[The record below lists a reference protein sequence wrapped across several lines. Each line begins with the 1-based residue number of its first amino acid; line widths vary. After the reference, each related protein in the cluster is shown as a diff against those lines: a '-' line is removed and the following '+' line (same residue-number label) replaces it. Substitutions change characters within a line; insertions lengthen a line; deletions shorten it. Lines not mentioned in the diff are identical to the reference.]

1 MTNKNLSKLKNK
13 ILTLVLALCLTFSC
27 VMGLVAC
34 GDEDHTEKDPTY
46 TYTDSTTTTTSD
58 ITNLTFSDGLTLES
72 SFPYTST
79 AWSVSAD
86 NSAVSSSVKSG
97 IVNVSEEGWTKTI
110 DSLKEDRELLDYV
123 KVKHGSKTEDDDT
136 TRARLNKDGVF
147 VSPSARPNATDNYV
161 YMLNNYRDKAYTGV
175 GTAQK
180 VVSSKTVSL
189 EKGNYYKLSVWV
201 NTYNLDSNNPNAFGA
216 NVRLINTINGNTLGD
231 CVIENINENTW
242 KEYSIYVLADDTYD
256 CTLNVV
262 LGLGY
267 GNGANALTKDYVEG
281 TVYFDDITFKKV
293 GNEQAYTTLVNGKD
307 VKVSTIDYTSKK
319 RVALNKT
326 ISTDNVYLY
335 NMVIENQLK
344 TFFTSTNFNSKPL
357 DEYFTKALNGTITS
371 KDLCADSKIEEF
383 ITSTIDTEE
392 LKLTLTK
399 ASATVRLPISVALN
413 REEYVIV
420 NFKIKNELSNFG
432 STDIVIDVWDK
443 FGDETVKQPAVATF
457 STPSE
462 DFVDCTLLIKNNF
475 EEVDNREFFID
486 VVIGPSK
493 VAEVE
498 RANDFASGDV
508 VIKNVRYQKDK
519 IDSEVNE
526 EIRELVTTSP
536 NATVSLYAGYGADF
550 DDSADTT
557 KYSFTS
563 APGNIG
569 EIATYPTNPSGYDGI
584 VSNHAY
590 ISNEDGVETSINTR
604 SGENGT
610 AGLINSKHVSTANY
624 GITLGDLGNPEKE
637 IQPLMINNKTSDSYG
652 FVANKATTIP
662 ASALASF
669 SVKVRVLGDA
679 KAFVYLVD
687 ASITNK
693 NVLSFEDFTVN
704 TDVVPSVNVGD
715 EIDGSA
721 KLFAIEITSDMCNED
736 GWATVSFFIAN
747 GKYERQVRLELW
759 NGNRTAT
766 EKSTGIV
773 FFNDVEIKTSSAF
786 TKSEKWNE
794 TFSVSGNPLYD
805 QTFASYDNG
814 ELLAFR
820 RNLTED
826 EVNFNAEYPDQA
838 IEYFTTYVWAKN
850 SLSVYADYS
859 TLDDTKVI
867 TNPYDSIEEE
877 ETGSGCAAATDPST
891 FWLSFSTIILIVA
904 LVLAFIALI
913 AKNVIR
919 KRKANASDAKSHY
932 KVTSRIKK
940 KPEVKEDV
948 KVEEKEDTVEETEEV
963 ETEETTE
970 NTETVET
977 EEVSS
982 ETEDTTESTETTET
996 TETTVEETD
1005 GYVYGDVIEDFTVEE
1020 TESTE
1025 NTDNENK

>member
-13 ILTLVLALCLTFSC
+13 VLTLVLALCLIFSC

-72 SFPYTST
+72 SFPYTAT
-79 AWSVSAD
+79 AWTVSAD

-97 IVNVSEEGWTKTI
+97 IVNVSEDGWAKTVE
-110 DSLKEDRELLDYV
+110 SLKEDRELLDYV
-123 KVKHGSKTEDDDT
+123 KVKYGSKTEDDDT

-147 VSPSARPNATDNYV
+147 VSPNARPNATDNYV

-180 VVSSKTVSL
+180 VVSSRTVSL

-201 NTYNLDSNNPNAFGA
+201 NTYNLNSNNPNAFGA

-231 CVIENINENTW
+231 CVIENISDTTW
-242 KEYSIYVLADDTYD
+242 KEYTIYVLADDTYT

-267 GNGANALTKDYVEG
+267 GNGANAFAKDYVEG
-281 TVYFDDITFKKV
+281 TVYFDDITFEKV
-293 GNEQAYTTLVNGKD
+293 GDKQAYDTKVNGKD
-307 VKVSTIDYTSKK
+307 VKESTIDYSSKT
-319 RVALNKT
+319 RVALNET
-326 ISTDNVYLY
+326 VSTDNVYLY
-335 NMVIENQLK
+335 NMVIENELS
-344 TFFTSTNFNSKPL
+344 TFFTGTNFDSKL
-357 DEYFTKALNGTITS
+357 EENYLTKALNGTITS
-371 KDLCADSKIEEF
+371 KDLCVDSKIEED
-383 ITSTIDTEE
+383 ITLDKKE

-413 REEYVIV
+413 SEEYVIV
-420 NFKIKNELSNFG
+420 NFKIKNGLSNFG

-443 FGDETVKQPAVATF
+443 FGTETVKQPAVANF
-457 STPSE
+457 STPTE

-475 EEVDNREFFID
+475 DNVDNREFDID

-519 IDSEVNE
+519 IDSESNE
-526 EIRELVTTSP
+526 ELRKLVTTSP

-563 APGNIG
+563 APGNVG
-569 EIATYPTNPSGYDGI
+569 EIANYPTNPSGYDGI
-584 VSNHAY
+584 VSNHSY
-590 ISNEDGVETSINTR
+590 ITSGSNVETSINTR

-610 AGLINSKHVSTANY
+610 AGLINSSYIGTTANY
-624 GITLGDLGNPEKE
+624 GITLGDLGNPEDE
-637 IQPLMINNKTSDSYG
+637 IQPLMINNTVSDSYG
-652 FVANKATTIP
+652 FVANQATTIA

-693 NVLSFEDFTVN
+693 NVLTFENFTVN
-704 TDVVPSVNVGD
+704 TDVVPSINVGD

-721 KLFAIEITSDMCNED
+721 KLFAIEITSDMCDED

-747 GKYERQVRLELW
+747 GKYEKQVRLELW
-759 NGNRTAT
+759 NGDRTAT

-838 IEYFTTYVWAKN
+838 VEYFTTYVWAKN

-859 TLDDTKVI
+859 TLNDTKVI

-877 ETGSGCAAATDPST
+877 ETASGCAVATDPST

-940 KPEVKEDV
+940 KPEVKEEV
-948 KVEEKEDTVEETEEV
+948 KVEETQDTKEETEEV
-963 ETEETTE
+963 ETTET
-970 NTETVET
+970 TETVET
-977 EEVSS
+977 EDVVND
-982 ETEDTTESTETTET
+982 TEDTTET

-1005 GYVYGDVIEDFTVEE
+1005 GYVYGDVIEDFTIEE
-1020 TESTE
+1020 TENTE
-1025 NTDNENK
+1025 NTDNKDK

>member
-1 MTNKNLSKLKNK
+1 
-13 ILTLVLALCLTFSC
+13 
-27 VMGLVAC
+27 MGLVAC

-46 TYTDSTTTTTSD
+46 SYTDSTTTTTSD

-72 SFPYTST
+72 SFPYIAT
-79 AWSVSAD
+79 AWTVSAD

-123 KVKHGSKTEDDDT
+123 KVKYGSKTEDDDT

-147 VSPSARPNATDNYV
+147 VSPGTRPNATDNYV
-161 YMLNNYRDKAYTGV
+161 YMLNNYREMKYTSVDTGV

-189 EKGNYYKLSVWV
+189 EKGNYYKLGVWV
-201 NTYNLDSNNPNAFGA
+201 NTYNLRSQNPNGFGA

-231 CVIENINENTW
+231 CVIENINENVW
-242 KEYSIYVLADDTYD
+242 KDYTIYVKADDTYN

-267 GNGANALTKDYVEG
+267 GNGANALTEDYVEG
-281 TVYFDDITFKKV
+281 TVYFDDITFEKI
-293 GNEQAYTTLVNGKD
+293 GDEQAYTTAVNGKD
-307 VKVSTIDYTSKK
+307 VKDSTIDYTSKK
-319 RVALNKT
+319 RVVLNKT
-326 ISTDNVYLY
+326 ISTDRVYLY
-335 NMVIENQLK
+335 DMVIENELE
-344 TFFTSTNFNSKPL
+344 TFFTGTDFVSKSLNL

-371 KDLCADSKIEEF
+371 KDICAEHNIDSKIKED
-383 ITSTIDTEE
+383 ISSDNKE

-399 ASATVRLPISVALN
+399 ASATVNLPINVVLN
-413 REEYVIV
+413 SEEYVIV

-432 STDIVIDVWDK
+432 STDIVIDVWDIMGSEK
-443 FGDETVKQPAVATF
+443 VKQPAVATF

-475 EEVDNREFFID
+475 DNANNRQFEID

-498 RANDFASGDV
+498 RANDFASGEV
-508 VIKNVRYQKDK
+508 VIKNVRYQKDE
-519 IDSEVNE
+519 IDSEDNE
-526 EIRELVTTSP
+526 EIRELVTTNP

-569 EIATYPTNPSGYDGI
+569 EIVNYPTNPSGYDGI

-590 ISNEDGVETSINTR
+590 ISNKEGVETSINTR

-610 AGLINSKHVSTANY
+610 AGLINSSYIESTANY
-624 GITLGDLGNPEKE
+624 GITLDDLGNPEEE

-652 FVANKATTIP
+652 FVANKATTLA
-662 ASALASF
+662 ASAIASF
-669 SVKVRVLGDA
+669 SVKVRVLGGA

-693 NVLSFEDFTVN
+693 NVLTFEDFTVN

-721 KLFAIEITSDMCNED
+721 KLFAIEITSDMCDED
-736 GWATVSFFIAN
+736 GWANVSFFIAN

-766 EKSTGIV
+766 EKSTGIA

-838 IEYFTTYVWAKN
+838 VEYFTTYVWAKN

-867 TNPYDSIEEE
+867 TNPYDSIKEE
-877 ETGSGCAAATDPST
+877 ETASGCAAATDPST

-948 KVEEKEDTVEETEEV
+948 KVEENVDTKEETEEV
-963 ETEETTE
+963 ETAETTE
-970 NTETVET
+970 TTKTVET
-977 EEVSS
+977 EEVSND
-982 ETEDTTESTETTET
+982 TEDTTESTKT

-1020 TESTE
+1020 TESTDS
-1025 NTDNENK
+1025 TDNENK